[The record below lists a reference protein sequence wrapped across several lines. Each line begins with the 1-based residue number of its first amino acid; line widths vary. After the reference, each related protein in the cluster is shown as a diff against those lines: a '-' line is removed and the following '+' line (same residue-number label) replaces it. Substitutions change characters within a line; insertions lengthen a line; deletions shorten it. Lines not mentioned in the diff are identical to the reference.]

1 MIDNSP
7 NNSITINGYK
17 CVKDKNGE
25 YCIGGDKYYDS
36 LVTISPNQEY
46 EKGNELRSTITMG
59 RFSEMPLGQI
69 NVSNLKDRSGV
80 QTIALTSLGKQ
91 YAGNTILDNA
101 INFHYNDPQTDKE
114 RQLSVQQVLTM
125 LDSLEIEL
133 TPTENMEMLKGKK
146 QYLQAELAKVN
157 EQLKQQE
164 NQQR

>member
-36 LVTISPNQEY
+36 SVTISPNR
-46 EKGNELRSTITMG
+46 KLGKDNELRRTITMG

-69 NVSNLKDRSGV
+69 DVSTIKDRSRV
-80 QTIALTSLGKQ
+80 QTIALTSLNKQ
-91 YAGNTILDNA
+91 YAGNTILENA

-114 RQLSVQQVLTM
+114 KQLSVQQVLAM
-125 LDSLEIEL
+125 LDSLEIKL

-157 EQLKQQE
+157 EQLRQQE
-164 NQQR
+164 TQQK